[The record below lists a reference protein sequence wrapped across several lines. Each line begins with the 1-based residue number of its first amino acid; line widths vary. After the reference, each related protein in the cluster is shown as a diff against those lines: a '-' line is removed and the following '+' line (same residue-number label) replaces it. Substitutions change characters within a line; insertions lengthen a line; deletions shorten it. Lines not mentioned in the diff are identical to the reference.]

1 MSRAFTICTSI
12 LLLTLCFG
20 VSSLAHAEPWR
31 PLLDGE
37 LSQWRTYLGFPNAQT
52 KVSGL
57 KRADGGKYLEPVGYD
72 RDEWSVFGV
81 SSDSGEPVLR
91 ISGEI
96 YGGIFTREEFANY
109 RLRLQVKWGAKKW
122 PARENLPLDSGI
134 LYHGTGEH
142 GVDYWR
148 SWPLSQEFQI
158 VEQGVE
164 GLTGDWW
171 KIAHSQIDIRCAQD
185 GEGEE
190 QPYRYRANAP
200 LKTFGGKDGP
210 ITCRAS
216 HNNEKP
222 SGEWNTLEL
231 ITYQDK
237 SLHIVNGE
245 VVMALSG
252 SAYPT
257 EAGVEPLTRGQIVL
271 QSEAG
276 EVYFRRIEWQP
287 ISAIPEA
294 YRAYFQ
300 YADH

>member
-1 MSRAFTICTSI
+1 MARAFTVCTSI
-12 LLLTLCFG
+12 LSLTLCFG
-20 VSSLAHAEPWR
+20 LSSLARAEPWQ
-31 PLLDGE
+31 PLLDAE
-37 LSQWRTYLGFPNAQT
+37 LSQWRTYLGFPNNQT
-52 KVSGL
+52 NVTGL
-57 KRADGGKYLEPVGYD
+57 KQAKDGEYLEPVGYD
-72 RDEWSVFGV
+72 RDEWGVFSVNT
-81 SSDSGEPVLR
+81 DAGEPVLH

-96 YGGIFTREEFANY
+96 YGGIFTRKEFGDY
-109 RLRLQVKWGAKKW
+109 HLRLQVKWGDKKW
-122 PARENLPLDSGI
+122 PPREELPLDSGI

-171 KIAHSQIDIRCAQD
+171 KIAHSQIDIRCAA
-185 GEGEE
+185 EGEE
-190 QPYRYRANAP
+190 KPHRYNVNAP
-200 LKTFGGKDGP
+200 LKTFGDEGGP

-222 SGEWNTLEL
+222 SGQWNTLEL
-231 ITYQDK
+231 ITYKDK

-245 VVMALSG
+245 VVMALSH
-252 SAYPT
+252 SSYPSDS
-257 EAGVEPLTRGQIVL
+257 GIKPLTKGQIVL

-287 ISAIPEA
+287 VSAIPEA
-294 YRAYFQ
+294 YRSYF
-300 YADH
+300 D

>member
-1 MSRAFTICTSI
+1 MPKPIKSKILAFALIIS
-12 LLLTLCFG
+12 FSPF
-20 VSSLAHAEPWR
+20 SSAQPWQ
-31 PLLDGE
+31 PLLDAE

-52 KVSGL
+52 SVSGL
-57 KRADGGKYLEPVGYD
+57 QREDSGEYSEPVGYD
-72 RDEWSVFGV
+72 RDEWNVFSV
-81 SSDSGEPVLR
+81 STDTGEPVLR

-96 YGGIFTREEFANY
+96 YGGIFTREDFANY
-109 RLRLQVKWGAKKW
+109 HLRLQFKWGEKKW
-122 PARENLPLDSGI
+122 PPREQLPLDTGI

-171 KIAHSQIDIRCAQD
+171 KIAHSQIDIRCAQTEAD
-185 GEGEE
+185 G
-190 QPYRYRANAP
+190 PYQYDLSAP
-200 LKTFGGKDGP
+200 VKTFGGNEGP
-210 ITCRAS
+210 ITCGAS

-222 SGEWNTLEL
+222 SGQWNTLEL
-231 ITYQDK
+231 ITYGDK

-245 VVMALSG
+245 VVMALSQ
-252 SAYPT
+252 SAFP
-257 EAGVEPLTRGQIVL
+257 EGDEIKPLTQGQIVL

-287 ISAIPEA
+287 VSAVA
-294 YRAYFQ
+294 QQYHAYFK
-300 YADH
+300 